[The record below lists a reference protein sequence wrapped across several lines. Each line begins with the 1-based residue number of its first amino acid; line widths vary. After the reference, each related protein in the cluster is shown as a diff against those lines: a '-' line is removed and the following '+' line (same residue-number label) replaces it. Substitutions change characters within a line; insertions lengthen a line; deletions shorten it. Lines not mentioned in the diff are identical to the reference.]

1 MSSPC
6 IENCPKISLGEYL
19 DQDGVSVKPDVGTYV
34 SSVDQLINSLITN
47 VFKCPS
53 SKIVTD
59 DYHFN
64 ISYDTEGQ
72 VIMEGFIWPTCFR
85 DYNLLEY
92 EKGLSYEKIDEIR
105 TEALE
110 ILRKHISSSSNI
122 RILKS
127 QFNMTE
133 TEAKKIAEKVE
144 KYQIHCCQSE
154 DCTRCRN
161 APLPS
166 LQYLFKQFPDS
177 PENIATSKQLLKL
190 LKTDLSSRSPEYI
203 KSTAT
208 VQWLESI
215 WERVEV
221 SEAVEND
228 FWRIILEE
236 EVFYFKLDE
245 KLVQLIDMFEAEP
258 FQALYQYCIGIG
270 ELDQLDEF
278 IMKRLTLIDCF
289 TDPFIPLFLQAAD
302 SPIKVTA
309 MKTFQ
314 HSDKWSFENPDYL
327 GCYEAGLNFH
337 VKVSLAEA
345 YSLIDNKKLRTRSSR
360 PSEFVFT
367 GSSPSILLKKVKQAN
382 ENTFRNESDGSFYE
396 LQETIVTRYFK
407 RLNGRDLL
415 LSEVAC
421 HYDYIGKDDS
431 ASKYDVFHD
440 KLDKIPSSEIPSLT
454 GGENLPELIICHNKD
469 VLAVRKK
476 SKILIFKTFE
486 ADTYD
491 NKFSQVLL
499 FGASDVH
506 RFEDLTPEIVDVKY
520 EEVCEESQE
529 NIIKA
534 RKR

>member
-1 MSSPC
+1 MT
-6 IENCPKISLGEYL
+6 LAEYL
-19 DQDGVSVKPDVGTYV
+19 NQDGVSIKPDMGTYV

-53 SKIVTD
+53 SKIIID

-64 ISYDTEGQ
+64 LSYDIEGQ
-72 VIMEGFIWPTCFR
+72 VVMEGLIWPTCFH

-92 EKGLSYEKIDEIR
+92 EKGLSNEKIDEIR

-110 ILRKHISSSSNI
+110 ILRKHISSSSNM
-122 RILKS
+122 RILRS

-133 TEAKKIAEKVE
+133 SEATKIAEKVE
-144 KYQIHCCQSE
+144 KYQIHCCQSD
-154 DCTRCRN
+154 DCSRCLN

-166 LQYLFKQFPDS
+166 LQNLFKQFPES
-177 PENIATSKQLLKL
+177 AENIATSKQLLKL
-190 LKTDLSSRSPEYI
+190 LKTNLRSLSPDYI
-203 KSTAT
+203 RSTAT
-208 VQWLESI
+208 VDWLASI
-215 WERVEV
+215 WDRVED

-228 FWRIILEE
+228 YWRINLEE
-236 EVFYFKLDE
+236 EVFYFKLDD
-245 KLVQLIDMFEAEP
+245 KLVQLIDMFEDEP

-270 ELDQLDEF
+270 EFDQVDEF
-278 IMKRLTLIDCF
+278 VLKRLNLLDSW
-289 TDPFIPLFLQAAD
+289 TDPFVPFFLQAAN

-309 MKTFQ
+309 MKTSR
-314 HSDKWSFENPDYL
+314 HNDKWSFENPDNL
-327 GCYEAGLNFH
+327 GCYEVGLHSH
-337 VKVSLAEA
+337 VKVSLSEA

-367 GSSPSILLKKVKQAN
+367 GSSPSVLLKKVQQAN
-382 ENTFRNESDGSFYE
+382 ENCFRNESDGSFYE

-415 LSEVAC
+415 LSEMAC
-421 HYDYIGKDDS
+421 HYDYAGTEDS
-431 ASKYDVFHD
+431 SAKYDVFHD
-440 KLDKIPSSEIPSLT
+440 KLDKIPNSEIPSLT
-454 GGENLPELIICHNKD
+454 GDNNLPELIICQNKD
-469 VLAVRKK
+469 VLAIRKR

-486 ADTYD
+486 EDSYD

-499 FGASDVH
+499 FGASEVQ

-529 NIIKA
+529 KIVKA